1 VCVGA
6 VSPDLKAMCTKDENL
21 SLHPKFD
28 KVRRHAFSKPKMEGK
43 GKTKLLFFLFLFFFI
58 RCCSTQVNPSIQKG
72 GIIYNEEYVQGP
84 TYVNQQLYTLHRK
97 ADTST
102 LVQAVKF
109 TQTLATQY
117 ETLCRETSS
126 QVSSHEVRLSTPAP
140 PPPEKSDERS
150 WKVVISTGEHR
161 VLDAPG
167 ICSGLNARLPEIRTV
182 SDREYIRLEMIKAG
196 VDICYAGV
204 TYDTKGKVFRYN
216 SDGANARTN
225 SPFEYLQYGCDYG
238 GSTNVHDWEW
248 NHWVRVC
255 ANDFPVTYDWPDGP
269 FAIRLADRKQFDR
282 QRRIIC
288 VQDKRPKIET
298 KMSQAALSLYKL
310 TLHSCRRDQKP
321 LTDSIDTVVHDIS
334 AVTTLNMSV
343 LAKPQT
349 TVSFFPQFVDN
360 EEDAFDSSLDYQ
372 ADAPDTTELPASD
385 APPVLHRSERSS
397 APTSDSS
404 SSEDLND
411 DFGLAHQLAELH
423 HTRQDLVLASRAHQ
437 LALTHPELQLI
448 FDDES
453 IDLPVSLFEKV
464 TSSPHWEAA
473 ATHPDP
479 DSEEFRKLQQ
489 AVLYDFH
496 DILQE
501 HRLQL
506 SDEIARLRRET
517 AQLTASTLEIHKSN
531 DYIARDLK
539 DFPAPLDTPTAFSR
553 HTRAIGLAPVIA
565 TAFGG
570 TMVGNAISSAYSGDA
585 PLSWFGDALG
595 PLFGLATKKEVKQQ
609 YLQMTHMSTEIQAL
623 KMGGLELEK
632 ALNNMNKRVDYY
644 GDLVITGLKATMT
657 LTMEMDLKAL
667 ARYMIILLI

>member
-1 VCVGA
+1 VRVGA

-28 KVRRHAFSKPKMEGK
+28 KVRRHLLSKVPIEGKSKPP
-43 GKTKLLFFLFLFFFI
+43 LLFSSFCFFFFI
-58 RCCSTQVNPSIQKG
+58 NCCSTQVNPSIQKG

-117 ETLCRETSS
+117 ETLCRETSN

-140 PPPEKSDERS
+140 PTPEKSDERL
-150 WKVVISTGEHR
+150 WKVVVSRGEHR

-204 TYDTKGKVFRYN
+204 TYDTKGKVFQYN

-225 SPFEYLQYGCDYG
+225 SPFGYLQYGCDYG
-238 GSTNVHDWEW
+238 GSTNVYDWEW

-255 ANDFPVTYDWPDGP
+255 ANDFPVTYDWPDGE
-269 FAIRLADRKQFDR
+269 FAIGLADRKQFDR

-288 VQDKRPKIET
+288 VQDKVARVET
-298 KMSQAALSLYKL
+298 RLTKEALSLYKL

-321 LTDSIDTVVHDIS
+321 LTDSIEVVVHDIS

-343 LAKPQT
+343 LAKPQS

-360 EEDAFDSSLDYQ
+360 DEDAFNSFPDYQ
-372 ADAPDTTELPASD
+372 SDAPDTNELPASD
-385 APPVLHRSERSS
+385 ARPVLHRSERSS
-397 APTSDSS
+397 PQRSERSSALASDFSS
-404 SSEDLND
+404 YSEDLTD
-411 DFGLAHQLAELH
+411 DFGLSHQLAELH
-423 HTRQDLVLASRAHQ
+423 NARQDLVLATRAHQ
-437 LALTHPELQLI
+437 LALPHPELQLL

-464 TSSPHWEAA
+464 TTSPHWDAA
-473 ATHPDP
+473 VTHPDP
-479 DSEEFRKLQQ
+479 DSEEFRKLQL
-489 AVLYDFH
+489 AVLYHFY

-517 AQLTASTLEIHKSN
+517 AVLIASTLEIHRSN
-531 DYIARDLK
+531 DYVACDLK
-539 DFPAPLDTPTAFSR
+539 DFPAPLDASIAVGQPTSGTDSSLIHALSR
-553 HTRAIGLAPVIA
+553 TTRAIGLAPIVA
-565 TAFGG
+565 TAFGS
-570 TMVGNAISSAYSGDA
+570 TVVGNPISSAYSGDV

-595 PLFGLATKKEVKQQ
+595 PLFGLASKKEVKKQ
-609 YLQMTHMSTEIQAL
+609 YEHMTHISTE
-623 KMGGLELEK
+623 
-632 ALNNMNKRVDYY
+632 V
-644 GDLVITGLKATMT
+644 
-657 LTMEMDLKAL
+657 
-667 ARYMIILLI
+667 